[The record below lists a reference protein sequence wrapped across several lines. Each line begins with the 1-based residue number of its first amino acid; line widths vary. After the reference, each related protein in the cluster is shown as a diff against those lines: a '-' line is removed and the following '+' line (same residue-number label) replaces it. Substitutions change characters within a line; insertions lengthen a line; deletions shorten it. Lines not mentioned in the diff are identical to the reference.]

1 MSYKTFT
8 GDKPVYYYY
17 KEATMKYRK
26 LILALIISLVF
37 TGAAQAEGNNEK
49 TGKQKHAEKIKK
61 MEETFWAASKEGKT
75 IKGVF
80 IEGNSLFN
88 GTNEPQ
94 KKPFGEPYTKDE
106 LYAARQSAERNSKIM
121 FLSEDG
127 TLYFPCPEKGERV
140 TQSEQ
145 AHRIPRVMTE
155 EQKKKGLFTWSTPPP
170 LLGRKVEIYGITYP
184 GYAGLKGIHIKSI
197 FFEGEYIVGKN

>member
-17 KEATMKYRK
+17 KEATMKYRE

-61 MEETFWAASKEGKT
+61 MEETFWAAQKEGKT